1 MIYNTAS
8 DLQFDSTIRQQG
20 KSTTY
25 ALIEDLIKA
34 FELSNAIII
43 FFDFMILFYLV
54 EHEHKARKT
63 WIAKLMITN
72 RRKRVKTPIH
82 KRRDNSKYFLIG
94 YKRVNP

>member
-54 EHEHKARKT
+54 EHEHKARKIPT
-63 WIAKLMITN
+63 EMAHNMDSQ
-72 RRKRVKTPIH
+72 VD
-82 KRRDNSKYFLIG
+82 DNKQKEKS
-94 YKRVNP
+94 